1 MKEQRK
7 KIEENLQLFF
17 ESAAD
22 RVIPS
27 DADIA
32 FIRQADNKDF
42 FYQINLAHVY
52 FQKLTNAK
60 YELEEKVNVSPELRV
75 LILQLIDYA
84 IEEEREKLSNLIGT
98 LTQREQEK

>member
-27 DADIA
+27 DSDIA
-32 FIRQADNKDF
+32 YLRQANAEDF
-42 FYQINLAHVY
+42 FYQIKLALVY
-52 FQKLTNAK
+52 FEKLTNAK
-60 YELEEKVNVSPELRV
+60 YELEEKVNVSPELRL
-75 LILQLIDYA
+75 LISQLIDYA
-84 IEEEREKLSNLIGT
+84 IEEVREKLSNLIGT